1 MGNTNSRLF
10 LLAEKMEPEAPEK
23 GGFRLRP
30 PKTMAQAPTE
40 LKYKTT
46 GVFTGKKIA
55 IHLVNKVVNQ
65 STPSLG
71 VIRLDGFV

>member
-10 LLAEKMEPEAPEK
+10 LLAEKTEPEAPEK

-55 IHLVNKVVNQ
+55 IHLVNLKLFINQ
-65 STPSLG
+65 PPAWES
-71 VIRLDGFV
+71 